1 MKDKDSKLKTEI
13 LVSDKVIRLVNKNNG
28 ESIFPKLVQIQIEDL
43 DDWGYAEVDLMTS
56 EVDMLIEALQSHK
69 RNY

>member
-13 LVSDKVIRLVNKNNG
+13 LVSDKVIRVVNKNNG
-28 ESIFPKLVQIQIEDL
+28 ESIFQKLVQIQIEDL

-69 RNY
+69 RNC

>member
-28 ESIFPKLVQIQIEDL
+28 ESIFKKLVQIQIEDL

-69 RNY
+69 RNC

>member
-13 LVSDKVIRLVNKNNG
+13 LVSDKVIRVVNKNNG
-28 ESIFPKLVQIQIEDL
+28 ESIFQKLVQIQIEYL

-69 RNY
+69 RNC

>member
-1 MKDKDSKLKTEI
+1 MKNKDSKLKTEI
-13 LVSDKVIRLVNKNNG
+13 LVSDKVIRVVNKNNG

-43 DDWGYAEVDLMTS
+43 DDWGYAEADLTTS

-69 RNY
+69 RNC

>member
-13 LVSDKVIRLVNKNNG
+13 LVSDKVIRVVNKNNG

-43 DDWGYAEVDLMTS
+43 DDLGYAEVDLMTS

-69 RNY
+69 RNC

>member
-13 LVSDKVIRLVNKNNG
+13 LVSDKVIRVVNKNNG

-43 DDWGYAEVDLMTS
+43 DDLGYAEADLTTS

-69 RNY
+69 RNC

>member
-13 LVSDKVIRLVNKNNG
+13 LVSDKVIRVVNKNNG

-43 DDWGYAEVDLMTS
+43 DDWGG
-56 EVDMLIEALQSHK
+56 MLRLI
-69 RNY
+69 

>member
-13 LVSDKVIRLVNKNNG
+13 LVSDKVIRVVNKNNE

-43 DDWGYAEVDLMTS
+43 DDWGYAEADLTTS

-69 RNY
+69 RNC

>member
-13 LVSDKVIRLVNKNNG
+13 LVSDKVIRVVNKNNG
-28 ESIFPKLVQIQIEDL
+28 ECIFPKLVQIQIEDL

-69 RNY
+69 RNC

>member
-13 LVSDKVIRLVNKNNG
+13 LVSDKVIRVVNKNNG

-69 RNY
+69 RNC

>member
-13 LVSDKVIRLVNKNNG
+13 LVSDKVIRVVNKNNG
-28 ESIFPKLVQIQIEDL
+28 ESIFPKLVQIQIEDP
-43 DDWGYAEVDLMTS
+43 DDWGYAEADLTTS

-69 RNY
+69 RNC

>member
-13 LVSDKVIRLVNKNNG
+13 LVSDKVIRVVNKNNG
-28 ESIFPKLVQIQIEDL
+28 ESIFQKLVQIQIEDL
-43 DDWGYAEVDLMTS
+43 DDWGYAEADLTTS

-69 RNY
+69 RNC